1 MKYLPRLSIAA
12 AVITTT
18 FICKVQAAAVDDYY
32 YGADAPSFNIVE
44 DNFQGIQ
51 PHDILEEK
59 PAMEKP
65 GKKQKQRQQK
75 DDKNDDGP
83 HPIVKI
89 KGPDDY
95 CFFLPPGPDMEVA
108 PNEKIGVPYCTR
120 RAVVPG
126 NRVFPKGFVTVA
138 HYEEADNFVQVTG
151 YIDSSK
157 AGLIPND
164 QGGQYDNHGEGK
176 PIGAECAGWNYFVNL
191 VEPADNRFCIR
202 CCNSKDDCNPGRSQY
217 GCMRVV
223 PGDYTKPDN
232 MKAKSN
238 ENKEKAA
245 DGSKMTTKEDNAD
258 DKDESDKDSQAENK
272 ADKAPEQEQKTSS
285 TPEVPKEDSP
295 SSDAAEDPGETEQGQ
310 GNVDGANNGQ
320 QSPETQ
326 SPPAAVAAAPAAPPP
341 PPSSQ
346 GEEEHG
352 EQKEANNE
360 PSPTTKSDET
370 DANKAEDKQPKQN
383 PDNDQQ
389 QQEQEENNGAQ
400 STANKNSVG
409 QDGQQ
414 QAAPVENQ
422 EADNVKVSEK
432 GNEPQSDQAND
443 NNGVSATQPA
453 TANQG
458 DASQGDDDTP
468 ANTADGSSSR
478 NPLLSNN
485 SGARV

>member
-18 FICKVQAAAVDDYY
+18 FICKVQAAAVDDDY

-164 QGGQYDNHGEGK
+164 QGGQVRK
-176 PIGAECAGWNYFVNL
+176 PPRKYIVMLLVTIYIHTRRFRVNSTTTMARANPLGPNVLDGTTLLILLSPLITDFV
-191 VEPADNRFCIR
+191 F
-202 CCNSKDDCNPGRSQY
+202 
-217 GCMRVV
+217 
-223 PGDYTKPDN
+223 
-232 MKAKSN
+232 
-238 ENKEKAA
+238 
-245 DGSKMTTKEDNAD
+245 
-258 DKDESDKDSQAENK
+258 
-272 ADKAPEQEQKTSS
+272 
-285 TPEVPKEDSP
+285 
-295 SSDAAEDPGETEQGQ
+295 DAAIPRYVLQFYIFLFWKTILNRLE
-310 GNVDGANNGQ
+310 
-320 QSPETQ
+320 
-326 SPPAAVAAAPAAPPP
+326 PPL
-341 PPSSQ
+341 
-346 GEEEHG
+346 G
-352 EQKEANNE
+352 
-360 PSPTTKSDET
+360 
-370 DANKAEDKQPKQN
+370 
-383 PDNDQQ
+383 
-389 QQEQEENNGAQ
+389 
-400 STANKNSVG
+400 
-409 QDGQQ
+409 
-414 QAAPVENQ
+414 
-422 EADNVKVSEK
+422 
-432 GNEPQSDQAND
+432 
-443 NNGVSATQPA
+443 
-453 TANQG
+453 
-458 DASQGDDDTP
+458 
-468 ANTADGSSSR
+468 R
-478 NPLLSNN
+478 L
-485 SGARV
+485 